1 MKQFDLLIKNILT
14 VSFSVLILTTFSLAQ
29 PSSYN
34 RKKNPYSW
42 MFGISWNVVNDNEE
56 KLPNLY
62 DVSGSWNSLYYPSR
76 ITIDKYLRRG
86 WSLEGSIAYSQYK
99 STKIINDSTG
109 RSGIFLSG
117 DFHLK
122 YSYNHLI
129 KRKKWFDP
137 YYSFGLG
144 FTYRSALEAPFTP
157 TANLAIGSNFWFSRS
172 FGIQTQVLGKLAL
185 VSDIYKSRYDYFN
198 YSLGI
203 VYRKQNFKKTNHFN
217 KKKYGWTHEKQRF
230 KRRNT

>member
-1 MKQFDLLIKNILT
+1 MLI
-14 VSFSVLILTTFSLAQ
+14 FSTYSLAQ
-29 PSSYN
+29 PSSIN
-34 RKKNPYSW
+34 RKKNPYAW
-42 MFGISWNVVNDNEE
+42 MLGISWNVVNDNEE

-76 ITIDKYLRRG
+76 LSIDKYLRRG
-86 WSLEGSIAYSQYK
+86 WSMEGSLAYNKYK
-99 STKIINDSTG
+99 STKIINDSIG
-109 RSGIFLSG
+109 RPGIFLSG
-117 DFHLK
+117 DFQIK

-137 YYSFGLG
+137 YYSFGIGL
-144 FTYRSALEAPFTP
+144 TYRTALNAPLTP
-157 TANLAIGSNFWFSRS
+157 TVNGAIGSNFWFTNS
-172 FGIQTQVLGKLAL
+172 FGVQVQILGKLAL

-203 VYRKQNFKKTNHFN
+203 VYRKQNVKKSNLFN
-217 KKKYGWTHEKQRF
+217 KKKYGWTHEKQKF